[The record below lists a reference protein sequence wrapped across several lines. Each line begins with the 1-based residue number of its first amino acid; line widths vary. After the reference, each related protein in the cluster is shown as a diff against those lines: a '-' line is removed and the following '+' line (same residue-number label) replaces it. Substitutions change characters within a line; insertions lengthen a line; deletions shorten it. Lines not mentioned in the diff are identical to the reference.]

1 MLYGGMTMSTLYL
14 GGVVGE
20 LHLMSD
26 RLQSNSQ
33 HFRCLDQ
40 LLRLSERECHLS
52 AFSFDPKADIWV
64 DIPRGPPSSAVRS

>member
-20 LHLMSD
+20 LHLMSA

-52 AFSFDPKADIWV
+52 AFKRIYRLRFLADL
-64 DIPRGPPSSAVRS
+64 RRRR